1 MKSDPAYRHE
11 LKYLISYA
19 DYALLRLRLGS
30 LLRPDEHAGPSGV
43 YTVRSL
49 YFDDYFN
56 RSYHEKYDGLI
67 ARQKYRVRLYNH
79 SEAFIRLERK
89 VKHDRSIYKESVPLT
104 RCEVEQLQQDCYS
117 FLLGGPG
124 GLRQKFYYECTANLM
139 RPRVIVDYE
148 REAYMLEAGDVR
160 ITFDRNVRAGV
171 DGLDLFDCG
180 LSMLETLQP
189 GKLVMEIKF
198 RGFLP
203 DIVRMLLPRGAV
215 EFSAVSKYVLSCD
228 KTLYMR
234 RSSF

>member
-1 MKSDPAYRHE
+1 MRNDLPFRNE

-19 DYALLRLRLGS
+19 DYALVRLRLGS
-30 LLRPDEHAGPSGV
+30 LLRPDEHAGPTGV

-56 RSYHEKYDGLI
+56 RAYAEKYGGFID
-67 ARQKYRVRLYNH
+67 RQKYRVRLYNQ
-79 SEAFIRLERK
+79 SEAVIRLERK
-89 VKHDRSIYKESVPLT
+89 VKHNQHIYKESAPLT
-104 RCEVEQLQQDCYS
+104 RCEVEQLQQGCHG
-117 FLLGGPG
+117 FLLDGAC
-124 GLRQKFYYECTANLM
+124 GLRQRFYYECSANLM

-180 LSMLETLQP
+180 LSMLETLEP

-203 DIVRMLLPRGAV
+203 DVVRMLLPRGAV

-228 KTLYMR
+228 KTLFMR